1 MNQGLIRRVWE
12 RAERRCEYCH
22 MPASGY
28 LGSFHAD
35 HIIARQHG
43 GESGLQNL
51 ALACLHCNQHKGPN
65 IAGRNPETGDVVE
78 LFHPRRDRWG
88 DHFDRWGY
96 HFESSGGDLTGKSAV
111 GRATIQVLAINDPGF
126 RAVRI
131 ALRDEGMVCK

>member
-1 MNQGLIRRVWE
+1 
-12 RAERRCEYCH
+12 

-43 GESGLQNL
+43 GESGWENP

-65 IAGRNPETGDVVE
+65 IAGRNPETGEIVE
-78 LFHPRRDRWG
+78 LFHPRRDWWG
-88 DHFDRWGY
+88 DHFDWNRA
-96 HFESSGGDLTGKSAV
+96 DL
-111 GRATIQVLAINDPGF
+111 NDPGF

-131 ALRDEGMVCK
+131 ALMDEGFHTWA

>member
-1 MNQGLIRRVWE
+1 VNQGLIRSVWE

-28 LGSFHAD
+28 SGSFHAD

-43 GESGLQNL
+43 GESGLENL

-65 IAGRNPETGDVVE
+65 IAGRNPETGEVVE

-88 DHFDRWGY
+88 DHFEW
-96 HFESSGGDLTGKSAV
+96 SGADLIGKTTV

-131 ALRDEGMVCK
+131 ALRDEGLDTWD

>member
-1 MNQGLIRRVWE
+1 
-12 RAERRCEYCH
+12 

-65 IAGRNPETGDVVE
+65 IAGRNPDTDEVVE
-78 LFHPRRDRWG
+78 LFDPRRDRWG
-88 DHFDRWGY
+88 DHFEWNGA
-96 HFESSGGDLTGKSAV
+96 DLTGKTAV
-111 GRATIQVLAINDPGF
+111 GRVTIQVLAINDPGF

-131 ALRDEGMVCK
+131 ALRDEGFDTWD

>member
-1 MNQGLIRRVWE
+1 VNQGLIREVWD

-28 LGSFHAD
+28 LGPFHAD

-43 GESGLQNL
+43 GQSGLENL

-65 IAGRNPETGDVVE
+65 IAGRSPGTGEVVE
-78 LFHPRRDRWG
+78 LFNPRRDRWG
-88 DHFDRWGY
+88 DHFEWNGA
-96 HFESSGGDLTGKSAV
+96 DLIGKTAV
-111 GRATIQVLAINDPGF
+111 GRVTIQVLAINDPGF

-131 ALRDEGMVCK
+131 ALKDEGFGIWN

>member
-1 MNQGLIRRVWE
+1 
-12 RAERRCEYCH
+12 
-22 MPASGY
+22 MPASGH
-28 LGSFHAD
+28 LGSFHVD

-43 GESGLQNL
+43 GQTGTENL

-65 IAGRNPETGDVVE
+65 IAGSDPESGEIVP

-88 DHFDRWGY
+88 DHFEWNGV
-96 HFESSGGDLTGKSAV
+96 DLTGKTTI

-131 ALRDEGMVCK
+131 ALRDEAFNSWD

>member
-1 MNQGLIRRVWE
+1 
-12 RAERRCEYCH
+12 

-43 GESGLQNL
+43 GESNLENL

-65 IAGRNPETGDVVE
+65 IAGRNPETGEVVE
-78 LFHPRRDRWG
+78 LFHPRRNRWG
-88 DHFDRWGY
+88 DHFDW
-96 HFESSGGDLTGKSAV
+96 DCANLIGKTTV

-131 ALRDEGMVCK
+131 ALMDEGSDGWA

>member
-1 MNQGLIRRVWE
+1 VNRELIRTVWE

-22 MPASGY
+22 MPVSGY

-43 GESGLQNL
+43 GESGPQNL

-65 IAGRNPETGDVVE
+65 IAGRNPETGEVVE
-78 LFHPRRDRWG
+78 LFHPRRDRWA
-88 DHFDRWGY
+88 DHFEW
-96 HFESSGGDLTGKSAV
+96 SGADLMGKTAV

-131 ALRDEGMVCK
+131 ALRDERSNTWD

>member
-1 MNQGLIRRVWE
+1 
-12 RAERRCEYCH
+12 

-35 HIIARQHG
+35 HIVARQHG
-43 GESGLQNL
+43 GESGLENL

-65 IAGRNPETGDVVE
+65 IAGRNTETGEVVE

-88 DHFDRWGY
+88 DHFEWNGA
-96 HFESSGGDLTGKSAV
+96 DLIGKTAV

-131 ALRDEGMVCK
+131 ALRDEGSDTWD

>member
-1 MNQGLIRRVWE
+1 MNQGLIRSAWE
-12 RAERRCEYCH
+12 RADRRCEYCH

-43 GESGLQNL
+43 GESRLENL

-65 IAGRNPETGDVVE
+65 IAGRDPETGEVVE
-78 LFHPRRDRWG
+78 LFHPRRNRWG
-88 DHFDRWGY
+88 DHFEWHGA
-96 HFESSGGDLTGKSAV
+96 DLMGKTAV

-131 ALRDEGMVCK
+131 ALTDEGFGTWE